1 MNNSLFNEI
10 KHNKL
15 SKITYNLEIY
25 RIEFLKKKIL
35 SLYSRIKK
43 LPLGL
48 TFLSPKNK
56 LDFIVGLYAFNKAKF
71 PLVIGDHNFL
81 KKKHPDLKYIYQNQ
95 KIHKLGNKDLKKYN
109 YDFIFNTSGS
119 SADSKLVLI
128 KNRNISFTC
137 KNLNQGMKFK
147 KKRIDELIY
156 APVHHAFGFCRIHS
170 LLSSNK
176 NIVLSDYYSISHYLY
191 LKENKI
197 NTINGI
203 SIPAKIL
210 SSILDL
216 GKPIYKKFLNK
227 IKYIHTSTGYLPVSY
242 RKKILIS
249 DIDLFIN
256 YGMTEAMR
264 STFLDC
270 KKYIKKINTEGKPF
284 KGISIK
290 IEKNKTQIGRILIN
304 GNNVAVGYI
313 KMNEWLQKK
322 KGNYFITDDYG
333 KLDKEN
339 FLKFNFRKSDKININ
354 GLTFYLNKIEE
365 MIKKKFNL
373 KNLKILKIS
382 NQVYL
387 ILENK
392 IKDIEIYKF
401 LNKNKINIK
410 FDKIITKKFPKN
422 EIGKFTFRSL
432 KKLI

>member
-1 MNNSLFNEI
+1 M
-10 KHNKL
+10 
-15 SKITYNLEIY
+15 
-25 RIEFLKKKIL
+25 
-35 SLYSRIKK
+35 
-43 LPLGL
+43 
-48 TFLSPKNK
+48 
-56 LDFIVGLYAFNKAKF
+56 
-71 PLVIGDHNFL
+71 
-81 KKKHPDLKYIYQNQ
+81 
-95 KIHKLGNKDLKKYN
+95 
-109 YDFIFNTSGS
+109 
-119 SADSKLVLI
+119 
-128 KNRNISFTC
+128 
-137 KNLNQGMKFK
+137 
-147 KKRIDELIY
+147 
-156 APVHHAFGFCRIHS
+156 
-170 LLSSNK
+170 
-176 NIVLSDYYSISHYLY
+176 
-191 LKENKI
+191 KENKI

-203 SIPAKIL
+203 SIRKIL

-290 IEKNKTQIGRILIN
+290 IEKNKTQIGRILIK

-339 FLKFNFRKSDKININ
+339 FLKFNFRKSDKINVN

-365 MIKKKFNL
+365 MIKK
-373 KNLKILKIS
+373 I
-382 NQVYL
+382 
-387 ILENK
+387 
-392 IKDIEIYKF
+392 
-401 LNKNKINIK
+401 
-410 FDKIITKKFPKN
+410 
-422 EIGKFTFRSL
+422 
-432 KKLI
+432 